1 MYKFS
6 LVSLGVLLLLGACD
20 QVNTQTT
27 QDSVAQD
34 LVNQTQKISYLYGMD
49 SARNIESM
57 GIEFDA
63 NAFQSGFSDG
73 INGVK
78 PRLSEAQISEVM
90 KIFQAEMSVKREARQ
105 KLADESTA
113 LQSDSNKK
121 QGKDFLSSNKKK
133 PDVVTTVSGLQYRV
147 IRSGAGIRPNGESTV
162 EVHYVGRLL
171 DGTEFDS
178 SLKRGV
184 PAQFGVTQVIPGWTE
199 ALQLMREGAK
209 WELFIPAD
217 LAYGPAGQGPI
228 GPNETLVFEV
238 ELLKANI

>member
-6 LVSLGVLLLLGACD
+6 LVSFGGLLLLGACD

-27 QDSVAQD
+27 QDSVTQD

-63 NAFQSGFSDG
+63 NAFQKGFNDG

-78 PRLSEAQISEVM
+78 PRLSESQISDVM
-90 KIFQAEMSVKREARQ
+90 RIFQAEMSAKREAQQ

-113 LQSDSNKK
+113 LQSESNRKE
-121 QGKDFLSSNKKK
+121 GNDFLSANKQKSG
-133 PDVVTTVSGLQYRV
+133 VMTTGSGLQYRV
-147 IRSGAGIRPNGESTV
+147 IRSGAGVRPNVKSTV

-238 ELLKANI
+238 ELLKADI

>member
-1 MYKFS
+1 MYKFG
-6 LVSLGVLLLLGACD
+6 LVSFGLLLGACD
-20 QVNTQTT
+20 QVSTQTT
-27 QDSVAQD
+27 QDSVTDD
-34 LVNQTQKISYLYGMD
+34 LVSQKQKISYLYGMD
-49 SARNIESM
+49 SAKNIESM
-57 GIEFDA
+57 GIEFDVS
-63 NAFQSGFSDG
+63 AFQSGFSDG
-73 INGVK
+73 VNGVK

-90 KIFQAEMSVKREARQ
+90 QIFQTEMSAKREAQ
-105 KLADESTA
+105 KKMADESTA
-113 LQSDSNKK
+113 AQSDSNRKK
-121 QGKDFLSSNKKK
+121 AQEFLSANKQKS
-133 PDVVTTVSGLQYRV
+133 DVVTTGSGLQYRV
-147 IRSGAGIRPNGESTV
+147 IKSGAGARPNAKSTV

-238 ELLKANI
+238 ELLKADM

>member
-1 MYKFS
+1 MHKFG
-6 LVSLGVLLLLGACD
+6 LVSFGLLLGACD
-20 QVNTQTT
+20 QVSTQTT
-27 QDSVAQD
+27 QDYVTDD
-34 LVNQTQKISYLYGMD
+34 LVSQKQKISYLYGMD
-49 SARNIESM
+49 SAKNVESM
-57 GIEFDA
+57 GIEFDVS
-63 NAFQSGFSDG
+63 AFQSGFSDG
-73 INGVK
+73 VNGVK

-90 KIFQAEMSVKREARQ
+90 KIFQTEMSAKREAQQ
-105 KLADESTA
+105 KLADKSTA
-113 LQSDSNKK
+113 AQSESNRKK
-121 QGKDFLSSNKKK
+121 AEEFLSANKQKS
-133 PDVVTTVSGLQYRV
+133 DVVTTDSGLQYRV
-147 IRSGAGIRPNGESTV
+147 IKSGVGARPNAKSTV

-217 LAYGPAGQGPI
+217 LAYGPGGQGPI

-238 ELLKANI
+238 ELLKADM

>member
-1 MYKFS
+1 MYKFG
-6 LVSLGVLLLLGACD
+6 LVSFGLLLGACD
-20 QVNTQTT
+20 QVSTQTT
-27 QDSVAQD
+27 QDSVTDD
-34 LVNQTQKISYLYGMD
+34 LVSQKQKISYLYGMD
-49 SARNIESM
+49 SAKNIESM
-57 GIEFDA
+57 GIEFDVS
-63 NAFQSGFSDG
+63 AFQSGFSDG
-73 INGVK
+73 VNGVK

-90 KIFQAEMSVKREARQ
+90 QIFQAEMSAKREAQ
-105 KLADESTA
+105 KKVADESTA
-113 LQSDSNKK
+113 AQSDSNRKK
-121 QGKDFLSSNKKK
+121 AQEFLSANKQKS
-133 PDVVTTVSGLQYRV
+133 DVVTTGSGLQYRV
-147 IRSGAGIRPNGESTV
+147 IKSGAGARPNAKSTV

-238 ELLKANI
+238 ELLKADM